1 MASAIVKKV
10 FGLNLETLTS
20 TVIILLLTGI
30 ATTDLWMIGFS
41 IFLSMMIMEKAAA
54 E

>member
-10 FGLNLETLTS
+10 FGLKMETLTS
-20 TVIILLLTGI
+20 AVILLLLTGI
-30 ATTDLWMIGFS
+30 ATTDLWMIGLSVFV
-41 IFLSMMIMEKAAA
+41 SMMIIEKAAT